1 MYTEDIKRDHNIL
14 RAMMK
19 VRDPK
24 EENEQDELRDA
35 VHKTLKSHMLSYL
48 RDDNSLKIIRKD
60 LKGNEDKI
68 PTIKNVGTKTS
79 HGLLDMT
86 YGDEPLT

>member
-1 MYTEDIKRDHNIL
+1 
-14 RAMMK
+14 
-19 VRDPK
+19 
-24 EENEQDELRDA
+24 
-35 VHKTLKSHMLSYL
+35 MLSYL

-60 LKGNEDKI
+60 HIGNEDKI
-68 PTIKNVGTKTS
+68 PTIKNVGTKIN